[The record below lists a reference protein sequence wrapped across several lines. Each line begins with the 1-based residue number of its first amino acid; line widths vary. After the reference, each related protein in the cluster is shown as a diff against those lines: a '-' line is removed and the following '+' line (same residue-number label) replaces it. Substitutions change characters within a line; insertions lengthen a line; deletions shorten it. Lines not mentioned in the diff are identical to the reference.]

1 MHSEMQSPFR
11 DTEVFT
17 DDMIGCLGFA
27 SKGTK
32 REGSGWTCVRGQDR
46 HERRVSGAWGV
57 GHDKHIYYPVL
68 SASEYTSHEES

>member
-1 MHSEMQSPFR
+1 MLQVSEEERTHSRGEDRHSEMQSPFR

-32 REGSGWTCVRGQDR
+32 REGSGWTCVRGQDW
-46 HERRVSGAWGV
+46 HERRVSGAWG
-57 GHDKHIYYPVL
+57 GG
-68 SASEYTSHEES
+68 A

>member
-1 MHSEMQSPFR
+1 MQSPFR

-32 REGSGWTCVRGQDR
+32 REGSGWTCVRGQQIEAPFVFDWENAIALDAMQGNR
-46 HERRVSGAWGV
+46 ASSLGEGEVS
-57 GHDKHIYYPVL
+57 
-68 SASEYTSHEES
+68 